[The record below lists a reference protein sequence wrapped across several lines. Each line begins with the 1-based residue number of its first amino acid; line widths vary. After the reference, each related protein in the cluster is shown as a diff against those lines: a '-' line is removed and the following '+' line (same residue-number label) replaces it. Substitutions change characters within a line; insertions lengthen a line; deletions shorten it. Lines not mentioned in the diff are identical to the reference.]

1 MPEVHQMAVRFTL
14 QNLCKP
20 SFKLR
25 NQQKAALELLRPE
38 SLRSLL
44 QDDILNAPREQLV
57 WEALIEWLESSPEH
71 RAQYFDQL
79 LDTLRIGQLPRKFV
93 SEKVTKIQSKIIFLR
108 TIFYMFRF
116 LLIRQ

>member
-25 NQQKAALELLRPE
+25 KQQKAALGLLQPE

-44 QDDILNAPREQLV
+44 QDDILNAPREQFV
-57 WEALIEWLESSPEH
+57 WEALIEWLESSPQQ
-71 RAQYFDQL
+71 RTQFFDQL
-79 LDTLRIGQLPRKFV
+79 LDTIRIGLLPKKFV
-93 SEKVTKIQSKIIFLR
+93 ADNVRKCF
-108 TIFYMFRF
+108 
-116 LLIRQ
+116 